1 MWTRGAERQI
11 MPTPSHVETT
21 QTLHRHH
28 SETTQIHRQHTES
41 VWSETRINHIIPA
54 WNGAS
59 SSWVSNG
66 GTSAGYGQYA
76 ATPHTPQHTPQ
87 QTPYQVDPLDQR
99 MLAHQSQNRL
109 ANFRGFFVQKKFQF
123 ATNKPFK
130 DHLFWYRGDKITVIA
145 VPRWSRYIR
154 VPDAMLWPLFPDRV
168 LCQRAASTC
177 SLNLHST

>member
-130 DHLFWYRGDKITVIA
+130 DHLF
-145 VPRWSRYIR
+145 
-154 VPDAMLWPLFPDRV
+154 
-168 LCQRAASTC
+168 
-177 SLNLHST
+177 